1 MSGDPTRAG
10 DSGGGSDSRG
20 GPGSGSTLSEAQLAA
35 AVTAYFSAM
44 DALDVEA
51 TVALFAED
59 GELECVTD
67 GRHPRGHAELRAF
80 FHGVVDGSHGMEH
93 PVTWQAIDAARG
105 AVATIQDYRD
115 VRDTGAVYDE
125 RTCNFFR
132 IAPDGR
138 IQSIRFWRGKAS

>member
-1 MSGDPTRAG
+1 MSADPTRAG
-10 DSGGGSDSRG
+10 GPGGGSGSGGGSG
-20 GPGSGSTLSEAQLAA
+20 ATLSEAQLAA

-80 FHGVVDGSHGMEH
+80 FHGVG
-93 PVTWQAIDAARG
+93 
-105 AVATIQDYRD
+105 
-115 VRDTGAVYDE
+115 
-125 RTCNFFR
+125 RT
-132 IAPDGR
+132 ADGR
-138 IQSIRFWRGKAS
+138 